1 MSGQLWHFKSMQS
14 LAEIVNINSSISVH
28 VQLAKQLFDPAS
40 VGLLADMRANKS
52 GRFDYHND
60 GR

>member
-1 MSGQLWHFKSMQS
+1 MQS

-28 VQLAKQLFDPAS
+28 VQLAKQLFDPAF